1 MGLGGVEMSLTSRSG
16 YRRALYRD
24 FSFRCSSYPV
34 SQQLHRER
42 ILDVADLA
50 AMPKGRAVVLASG
63 ARPTLV
69 RTQPWMTGPHAAA
82 VRASIAAHD
91 PQAERTI
98 REAQTELAAVAA
110 VDDAQEAS

>member
-1 MGLGGVEMSLTSRSG
+1 
-16 YRRALYRD
+16 
-24 FSFRCSSYPV
+24 
-34 SQQLHRER
+34 
-42 ILDVADLA
+42 
-50 AMPKGRAVVLASG
+50 
-63 ARPTLV
+63 
-69 RTQPWMTGPHAAA
+69 MTGPHAAA